1 MHACPTPGAPA
12 TPPTLRIRM
21 REVGGFFLGRDIMNI
36 KTGSLLA
43 LTVLGSTTSNDS
55 CAQDASSL
63 LEALETWKPII
74 DARMR
79 AEVVDQVPFAEDADA
94 LTLRL
99 RAGIESGKVAN
110 TTLLAEGEF
119 VTPLDGDYRPD
130 PARPT
135 HTAFP
140 VVADP
145 ESYEVNRL
153 QITNTALPGTTLT
166 LGRQRIVLDDHRFVG
181 NVGWR
186 QNEQTFDAVRV
197 VNKSVPKLI
206 VDATYLNQ
214 VNRIYGPDSPQ
225 GRWHGDGWLGNVAW
239 QLPIAKVT
247 AFTYL
252 LDFEPLTS
260 FPGLSPAQ
268 AAALNP
274 VRVSTAT
281 YGARLNGEHAI
292 GSFKLGYVAS
302 YAQQSDYGS
311 SPLRFDLDYYLAEIT
326 ATSGKYGVTLGNEVL
341 QGDGTTGFATP
352 LATLHRF
359 NGWAD
364 KFLTTP
370 ANGIDDRYAGVS
382 YTLKATQIFDALSAT
397 LVYHEYSTQRLD
409 TDLGSEVNV
418 QLQAK
423 VKRFSGLIK
432 YAAFDAHEGRTPAA
446 YQDTTKL
453 WVQLEYVW

>member
-1 MHACPTPGAPA
+1 
-12 TPPTLRIRM
+12 
-21 REVGGFFLGRDIMNI
+21 MNI
-36 KTGSLLA
+36 RAGSLLA
-43 LTVLGSTTSNDS
+43 LALLASTTSNDS
-55 CAQDASSL
+55 CAQDATPLPESFW
-63 LEALETWKPII
+63 TWKPVI

-79 AEVVDQVPFAEDADA
+79 AEFVDQTPFVEDADA
-94 LTLRL
+94 ATLRL
-99 RAGIESGKVAN
+99 RAGFESGKAWN

-119 VTPLDGDYRPD
+119 VTPFDSDYRAD

-135 HTAFP
+135 RTAFP

-153 QITNTALPGTTLT
+153 QLTNTTLAGTTLI
-166 LGRQRIVLDDHRFVG
+166 LGRQRITLDDQRFIS
-181 NVGWR
+181 NVSWR

-197 VNKSVPKLI
+197 VNKSLRTLV

-214 VNRIYGPDSPQ
+214 VNRVYGPDSPQ

-239 QLPIAKVT
+239 QLPIGKLSGIAYV
-247 AFTYL
+247 
-252 LDFEPLTS
+252 LDFQSLTD
-260 FPGLSPAQ
+260 FPGLSAAQ

-281 YGARLNGEHAI
+281 YGARLSGERTV
-292 GSFKLGYVAS
+292 GSFKLGYIAS
-302 YAQQSDYGS
+302 YAQQSDYGPN
-311 SPLRFDLDYYLAEIT
+311 PLHFDLDYYLVEMIGT
-326 ATSGKYGVTLGNEVL
+326 FDRFGFTLGNEVL

-364 KFLTTP
+364 KFSITP
-370 ANGIDDRYAGVS
+370 ANGLDNRYVAVS
-382 YTLKATQIFDALSAT
+382 YTSKAASVFDALSAT
-397 LVYHEYSTQRLD
+397 VVYREYSTQRLD
-409 TDLGSEVNV
+409 ADLGTEVDV

-432 YAAFDAHEGRTPAA
+432 YAAYEAHEGRSLAA
-446 YQDTTKL
+446 YQDTTKF
-453 WVQLEYVW
+453 WVQLEYLW

>member
-1 MHACPTPGAPA
+1 
-12 TPPTLRIRM
+12 
-21 REVGGFFLGRDIMNI
+21 MNI
-36 KTGSLLA
+36 KAASLLGFA
-43 LTVLGSTTSNDS
+43 LWASAASTDS
-55 CAQDASSL
+55 CAQEAAPL
-63 LEALETWKPII
+63 LDTFKTWKPII

-79 AEVVDQVPFAEDADA
+79 AEFVDQTPLAEDADA
-94 LTLRL
+94 ATLRL
-99 RAGIESGKVAN
+99 RAGFESGKAWN

-119 VTPLDGDYRPD
+119 VMPFGGDYRPD
-130 PARPT
+130 PASPT
-135 HTAFP
+135 HTALP

-153 QITNTALPGTTLT
+153 QLTNTTLPGTTLT
-166 LGRQRIVLDDHRFVG
+166 LGRQRILLDDQRFIG

-197 VNKSVPKLI
+197 VNKSLSTLV

-214 VNRIYGPDSPQ
+214 VNRVFGPDSPQ
-225 GRWHGDGWLGNVAW
+225 GRWHGDGWLGNFAW
-239 QLPIAKVT
+239 QLPITKLT
-247 AFTYL
+247 AFAYL
-252 LDFEPLTS
+252 LDFEPLTD
-260 FPGLSPAQ
+260 FPGLSVAQ

-281 YGARLNGEHAI
+281 YGARLSGERAI
-292 GSFKLGYVAS
+292 GSLKLGYAAS

-311 SPLRFDLDYYLAEIT
+311 NPLRFDLDYFLAEIAGT
-326 ATSGKYGVTLGNEVL
+326 VGRYRVSLGDEVL

-352 LATLHRF
+352 LATLHPF

-370 ANGIDDRYAGVS
+370 ANGLDDRYAGVS
-382 YTLKATQIFDALSAT
+382 YTRQGASVLDALSAT
-397 LVYHEYSTQRLD
+397 VVYHEYSTQRLD
-409 TDLGSEVNV
+409 ADLGTEVNV

-432 YAAFDAHEGRTPAA
+432 YAAYEAHEGRTPAA

-453 WVQLEYVW
+453 WLQLEYVW

>member
-1 MHACPTPGAPA
+1 M
-12 TPPTLRIRM
+12 
-21 REVGGFFLGRDIMNI
+21 
-36 KTGSLLA
+36 LA
-43 LTVLGSTTSNDS
+43 LALWGSTTSNDS
-55 CAQDASSL
+55 CAQNAASL
-63 LEALETWKPII
+63 LESFKEWKPIF

-79 AEVVDQVPFAEDADA
+79 AEFVDQTPLAEDADA

-99 RAGIESGKVAN
+99 RAGFESGKVLN
-110 TTLLAEGEF
+110 TTLLAEGDF
-119 VTPLDGDYRPD
+119 LTPLDGDYRPD

-135 HTAFP
+135 RTAFP

-153 QITNTALPGTTLT
+153 QLTNTTLPDTTLT
-166 LGRQRIVLDDHRFVG
+166 LGRQRILLDDQRFIG

-197 VNKSVPKLI
+197 VNKSVPALS

-214 VNRIYGPDSPQ
+214 VNRVFGPDSPQ

-239 QLPIAKVT
+239 QLPSIKLT
-247 AFTYL
+247 ALAYL
-252 LDFEPLTS
+252 LDFDPLTT
-260 FPGLSPAQ
+260 FPGLTAAQ
-268 AAALNP
+268 ATALNP

-281 YGARLNGEHAI
+281 YGARVSGERPI
-292 GSFKLGYVAS
+292 GPMKLGYVAS

-311 SPLRFDLDYYLAEIT
+311 NPLRFDLDYYLAEIT
-326 ATSGKYGVTLGNEVL
+326 GTLGRYGLKLGNEVL

-352 LATLHRF
+352 LATLHPF

-370 ANGIDDRYAGVS
+370 ANGLDDRYAALS
-382 YTLKATQIFDALSAT
+382 YTLKSASVFDALSAT

-409 TDLGSEVNV
+409 ADLGTEVNV

-423 VKRFSGLIK
+423 AKRFSGVIK
-432 YAAFDAHEGRTPAA
+432 YAAYEAHEGRTPAA

-453 WVQLEYVW
+453 WAQLEYVW

>member
-1 MHACPTPGAPA
+1 MGIKGA
-12 TPPTLRIRM
+12 
-21 REVGGFFLGRDIMNI
+21 
-36 KTGSLLA
+36 SLLA
-43 LTVLGSTTSNDS
+43 LALWGSATSTDS
-55 CAQDASSL
+55 CAQDAASL
-63 LEALETWKPII
+63 LDSFKEWKPII

-79 AEVVDQVPFAEDADA
+79 AELVDQTPFTEDADA

-99 RAGIESGKVAN
+99 RAGFESAKAWN

-119 VTPLDGDYRPD
+119 VTPLRDDYRPD

-135 HTAFP
+135 RTTLP

-145 ESYEVNRL
+145 EGYEVNRL
-153 QITNTALPGTTLT
+153 QLTNTTLPGTTLT
-166 LGRQRIVLDDHRFVG
+166 LGRQRILLDDQRFVG

-197 VNKSVPKLI
+197 VNKSVRTLI

-214 VNRIYGPDSPQ
+214 VNRVFGPESPQ

-239 QLPIAKVT
+239 QLPLAKLT
-247 AFTYL
+247 AFAYV
-252 LDFEPLTS
+252 LDFEPLTH
-260 FPGLSPAQ
+260 FPGLPTAA

-281 YGARLNGEHAI
+281 YGARLGGERAI
-292 GSFKLGYVAS
+292 GSVKLGYAAS

-311 SPLRFDLDYYLAEIT
+311 NPLRFDLDYYLAEIT
-326 ATSGKYGVTLGNEVL
+326 GTFGRYGLRLGDEVL

-352 LATLHRF
+352 LATLHPF

-370 ANGIDDRYAGVS
+370 ANGLDDRYAGVS
-382 YTLKATQIFDALSAT
+382 YTLQKASVFDALSAT
-397 LVYHEYSTQRLD
+397 VVYHEYSTQRLD
-409 TDLGSEVNV
+409 ADLGTEVNA

-432 YAAFDAHEGRTPAA
+432 YAAYEAHEGRTPAV

>member
-1 MHACPTPGAPA
+1 MH
-12 TPPTLRIRM
+12 RKIEIR
-21 REVGGFFLGRDIMNI
+21 RLNKSI
-36 KTGSLLA
+36 KAASLLA
-43 LTVLGSTTSNDS
+43 LTLWGSTASIGS
-55 CAQDASSL
+55 CAQDTSSPSGSFK
-63 LEALETWKPII
+63 AWKPII

-79 AEVVDQVPFAEDADA
+79 AEFVDQTPFTEDADA
-94 LTLRL
+94 VTLRL
-99 RAGIESGKVAN
+99 RAGFESGKAWN

-119 VTPLDGDYRPD
+119 VTPFVSDYRPD
-130 PARPT
+130 PASPT
-135 HTAFP
+135 RSAFP
-140 VVADP
+140 VVTDP
-145 ESYEVNRL
+145 EGYEVNRL
-153 QITNTALPGTTLT
+153 QLTNTTLPGTTLT
-166 LGRQRIVLDDHRFVG
+166 LGRQRILLDDQRFIG

-197 VNKSVPKLI
+197 VNKSLRTLI

-214 VNRIYGPDSPQ
+214 VNRVFGPDSPQ

-239 QLPIAKVT
+239 QLPIARLT
-247 AFTYL
+247 ALAYV
-252 LDFEPLTS
+252 LDFEPLTR

-281 YGARLNGEHAI
+281 YGARLSGERSI
-292 GSFKLGYVAS
+292 GALKLGYAAS

-311 SPLRFDLDYYLAEIT
+311 NPLRFDLDYYLAEIT
-326 ATSGKYGVTLGNEVL
+326 GTFGRYGLRLGNEVL

-352 LATLHRF
+352 LATLHPF

-370 ANGIDDRYAGVS
+370 VNGLDDRYAGVS
-382 YTLKATQIFDALSAT
+382 CTLTGASVFDALSAT
-397 LVYHEYSTQRLD
+397 VVYHEYGAQQHGA
-409 TDLGSEVNV
+409 DLGTEVNV

-423 VKRFSGLIK
+423 AKRFSGLIK
-432 YAAFDAHEGRTPAA
+432 YAAYEAHEGRTPAA

-453 WVQLEYVW
+453 WLQLEYVW

>member
-1 MHACPTPGAPA
+1 MS
-12 TPPTLRIRM
+12 
-21 REVGGFFLGRDIMNI
+21 I
-36 KTGSLLA
+36 KAASLVALA
-43 LTVLGSTTSNDS
+43 LWGSTTSTQS
-55 CAQDASSL
+55 RAQDAAS
-63 LEALETWKPII
+63 ALDSFKAWKPLI

-79 AEVVDQVPFAEDADA
+79 AEFVDQTPFAEDADA
-94 LTLRL
+94 VTLRL
-99 RAGIESGKVAN
+99 RAGFESGKTWN
-110 TTLLAEGEF
+110 TTLLAEGDF
-119 VTPLDGDYRPD
+119 VTPLGGDYRPD
-130 PARPT
+130 AAIPT

-140 VVADP
+140 VVTDP

-153 QITNTALPGTTLT
+153 QLTNTSLSGTTLT
-166 LGRQRIVLDDHRFVG
+166 LGRQRILLDDQRFVG

-197 VNKSVPKLI
+197 VNKSLRTLI

-214 VNRIYGPDSPQ
+214 VNRVFGPDSPQ

-239 QLPIAKVT
+239 QLPIAKLT
-247 AFTYL
+247 AFAYV

-260 FPGLSPAQ
+260 FPGLSAAQ

-274 VRVSTAT
+274 ERVSTAT
-281 YGARLNGEHAI
+281 YGARLSGEHAI
-292 GSFKLGYVAS
+292 SSLKLGYVAS

-311 SPLRFDLDYYLAEIT
+311 NPLRFDLDYYLAEIT
-326 ATSGKYGVTLGNEVL
+326 GTLGRYGLKLGDEVL

-352 LATLHRF
+352 IATLHPF

-370 ANGIDDRYAGVS
+370 ANGLDDRYAGVS
-382 YTLKATQIFDALSAT
+382 YTVKGASVFDALSAT

-409 TDLGSEVNV
+409 ADLGTEVNV

-423 VKRFSGLIK
+423 VQRFSGLIK
-432 YAAFDAHEGRTPAA
+432 YAAYEAHEGGTPAA

>member
-1 MHACPTPGAPA
+1 MK
-12 TPPTLRIRM
+12 
-21 REVGGFFLGRDIMNI
+21 I
-36 KTGSLLA
+36 KAGSLLA
-43 LTVLGSTTSNDS
+43 LALWGSTTSIDS
-55 CAQDASSL
+55 CAQDAAPLPDSFK
-63 LEALETWKPII
+63 TWEPII

-79 AEVVDQVPFAEDADA
+79 AEFVDQTPLAEDADA
-94 LTLRL
+94 ITLRL
-99 RAGIESGKVAN
+99 RAGFESGKAWS

-119 VTPLDGDYRPD
+119 VTPLGGDYRPD

-135 HTAFP
+135 LTAFP

-153 QITNTALPGTTLT
+153 QLTNTTLRGTTLT
-166 LGRQRIVLDDHRFVG
+166 LGRQRILLDDQRFVG

-197 VNKSVPKLI
+197 VNKSVPTLI

-214 VNRIYGPDSPQ
+214 VNRVFGPDSPQ

-239 QLPIAKVT
+239 QLRIAKLS
-247 AFTYL
+247 AFAYV
-252 LDFEPLTS
+252 LDFEPLTD
-260 FPGLSPAQ
+260 FPGLSAAQ
-268 AAALNP
+268 ATALDP

-281 YGARLNGEHAI
+281 YGARLSGERAI
-292 GSFKLGYVAS
+292 GSLKLGYAAS

-311 SPLRFDLDYYLAEIT
+311 NPLRFDLDYYLAEIT
-326 ATSGKYGVTLGNEVL
+326 GTFGRYGLKLGNEVL

-352 LATLHRF
+352 IATLHPF

-370 ANGIDDRYAGVS
+370 ANGLDDRYAGMS
-382 YTLKATQIFDALSAT
+382 YTLKEASLFDALSAT
-397 LVYHEYSTQRLD
+397 VVYHEYSTQRLD
-409 TDLGSEVNV
+409 ADLGTELNV

-423 VKRFSGLIK
+423 LQRFSGLIK
-432 YAAFDAHEGRTPAA
+432 YAAYEAHEGRTPAA

-453 WVQLEYVW
+453 WVQVEYVW

>member
-1 MHACPTPGAPA
+1 MT
-12 TPPTLRIRM
+12 
-21 REVGGFFLGRDIMNI
+21 I
-36 KTGSLLA
+36 KAG
-43 LTVLGSTTSNDS
+43 TVLVLAMWGGTTWSDS
-55 CAQDASSL
+55 SAQDAAPL
-63 LEALETWKPII
+63 LEPFKAWKPII
-74 DARMR
+74 DARAR
-79 AEVVDQVPFAEDADA
+79 AEFVDQAPLAEDADA
-94 LTLRL
+94 ATLRL
-99 RAGIESGKVAN
+99 RAGFESGKAWN

-119 VTPLDGDYRPD
+119 VTPFDDDYRPD
-130 PARPT
+130 TART
-135 HTAFP
+135 ARAAFP

-145 ESYEVNRL
+145 EGYEVNRL
-153 QITNTALPGTTLT
+153 QVTNTALAGTTLT

-197 VNKSVPKLI
+197 VNKSLPKLT
-206 VDATYLNQ
+206 VDATYLDQ
-214 VNRIYGPDSPQ
+214 VNRVFGPDSPQ
-225 GRWHGDGWLGNVAW
+225 GRWHGDGWLGNIAW
-239 QLPIAKVT
+239 QLPIARLT
-247 AFTYL
+247 ALAYV

-260 FPGLSPAQ
+260 FPGLSAAQ
-268 AAALNP
+268 AAALDP

-281 YGARLNGEHAI
+281 YGARLAGEHAI
-292 GSFKLGYVAS
+292 GSVRLGYVAS

-311 SPLRFDLDYYLAEIT
+311 NPLRFDLDYLAELT
-326 ATSGKYGVTLGNEVL
+326 GAYGRYGLTLGNEVL
-341 QGDGTTGFATP
+341 EGDGTTGFATP

-370 ANGIDDRYAGVS
+370 ANGLEDRYAGLT
-382 YTLKATQIFDALSAT
+382 YTLKAMSVLDALSAM
-397 LVYHEYSTQRLD
+397 VFYHEYRTERLD
-409 TDLGSEVNV
+409 ADLGTEVNV

-432 YAAFDAHEGRTPAA
+432 YAAFEAHEGRTPVA

>member
-1 MHACPTPGAPA
+1 
-12 TPPTLRIRM
+12 
-21 REVGGFFLGRDIMNI
+21 MNI
-36 KTGSLLA
+36 KAAFLLA
-43 LTVLGSTTSNDS
+43 LTLWGSTTSTDS
-55 CAQDASSL
+55 CAQGAASPL
-63 LEALETWKPII
+63 DRFKAWKPII

-79 AEVVDQVPFAEDADA
+79 AELVDQAPLAEDADA

-99 RAGIESGKVAN
+99 RAGFESGKVAS

-119 VTPLDGDYRPD
+119 VSPLDGDYRPD
-130 PARPT
+130 AARPT
-135 HTAFP
+135 RTAFP

-153 QITNTALPGTTLT
+153 QLTNTTLSGTTLT
-166 LGRQRIVLDDHRFVG
+166 LGRQRILLDDQRFVG

-197 VNKSVPKLI
+197 VNKSVPMLI

-214 VNRIYGPDSPQ
+214 VNRVFGPDSPQ
-225 GRWHGDGWLGNVAW
+225 GRWHGDGWLSNVAW
-239 QLPIAKVT
+239 QLPIARLT
-247 AFTYL
+247 AFAYAL
-252 LDFEPLTS
+252 NFEPLTR
-260 FPGLSPAQ
+260 FPGLSGAQ

-281 YGARLNGEHAI
+281 YGARLSGERAI
-292 GSFKLGYVAS
+292 GSLKLGYAAS

-311 SPLRFDLDYYLAEIT
+311 NPLRFHLDYYLAEIQGT
-326 ATSGKYGVTLGNEVL
+326 LGRYGLRLGNEVL

-352 LATLHRF
+352 LATLHPF

-370 ANGIDDRYAGVS
+370 ANGLDDRYAGVS
-382 YTLKATQIFDALSAT
+382 YTLNGASVLDALSAT
-397 LVYHEYSTQRLD
+397 VVYHEYSTQRLD
-409 TDLGSEVNV
+409 ADLGTEVNV

-423 VKRFSGLIK
+423 VKRFAGLIK
-432 YAAFDAHEGRTPAA
+432 YAAYEAHEGSTPAA

-453 WVQLEYVW
+453 WLQLEYVW